1 MAQSILHV
9 LQIHNW
15 TRPGAPGFVTFADG
29 LCSFDRIQR
38 IHRSPPGTRFNEDS
52 RKKIHSL
59 SCDTVRVK
67 LNKSFYFFF
76 FISRVVSISR
86 VIRVIYLSR
95 NFFYR
100 RLRKINDGFGEHFEL
115 INQKRVVSSFFFFSF
130 SFTVRNCFLWLR
142 FALGQTFN
150 EESLEK
156 FSCYLTF
163 KETASCLSAFF
174 HVQIPSEIFFSFSIS
189 NSSQL

>member
-67 LNKSFYFFF
+67 LNKSFFFFFF
-76 FISRVVSISR
+76 FISQVVSISR

-115 INQKRVVSSFFFFSF
+115 INQKRVVSSFFS
-130 SFTVRNCFLWLR
+130 L
-142 FALGQTFN
+142 AL
-150 EESLEK
+150 
-156 FSCYLTF
+156 
-163 KETASCLSAFF
+163 ASR
-174 HVQIPSEIFFSFSIS
+174 
-189 NSSQL
+189 